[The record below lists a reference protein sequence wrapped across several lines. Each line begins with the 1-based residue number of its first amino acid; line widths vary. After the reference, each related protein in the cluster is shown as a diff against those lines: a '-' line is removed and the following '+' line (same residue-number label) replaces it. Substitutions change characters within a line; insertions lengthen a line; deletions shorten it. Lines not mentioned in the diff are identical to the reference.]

1 MSYTN
6 LLSTTIRDEFG
17 QKYFTTKRMT
27 VAKFK
32 RQQKLVKYLERSCP
46 ITTKDTM
53 VEVEDSVTVYD
64 ICSIDAVKDE
74 TGGWMWNDQHH
85 AGSATN
91 EVLTDDILD
100 NSRKVLKWLRDND
113 YLGDDSKGKVKV
125 AKDDYLVEIQIKSNG
140 KPFLAIHLA

>member
-6 LLSTTIRDEFG
+6 LLSTTISDEFG
-17 QKYFTTKRMT
+17 KKYFTTKRMT
-27 VAKFK
+27 IAKFK

-46 ITTKDTM
+46 IATKDTM
-53 VEVEDSVTVYD
+53 IEVENSVKVYD
-64 ICSIDAVKDE
+64 ICSIDVIKDE
-74 TGGWMWNDQHH
+74 TGGWMWNDRYYV
-85 AGSATN
+85 GDTTN
-91 EVLTDDILD
+91 EVLTDDILN

-125 AKDDYLVEIQIKSNG
+125 VKEDNIVEIQIKSNG